1 MSPVASAFLRK
12 HAIIAVSGLLLAA
25 CASQGPG
32 PGSSTMT
39 PMAAP
44 DIPPAV
50 KPQEIAGRWG
60 LAAFHKPDDRPRTE
74 AAARNGCKQPYVIG
88 LGSSGGVIMHM
99 PDTAQPQELRVKGA
113 PGNKTF
119 IGPEGEAGST
129 QDREITSF
137 DGRVMTIRFLDP
149 EVAGRYGTQVYVR
162 CAPRA

>member
-1 MSPVASAFLRK
+1 MSSVVSAFLRNSG
-12 HAIIAVSGLLLAA
+12 ALALCGLLLAA
-25 CASQGPG
+25 CASQGPN
-32 PGSSTMT
+32 PTPMT
-39 PMAAP
+39 PAVAP
-44 DIPPAV
+44 EIPPAV

-60 LAAFHKPDDRPRTE
+60 LAAFHKPDDRTRTE

-88 LGSSGGVIMHM
+88 LGTSGGVVMHM

-119 IGPEGEAGST
+119 IGPEGEPGGI

-137 DGRVMTIRFLDP
+137 DGRVMTMRFLDP
-149 EVAGRYGTQVYVR
+149 EVVGRYGTQVYVR

>member
-1 MSPVASAFLRK
+1 MVPVASAVSAKFTAL
-12 HAIIAVSGLLLAA
+12 AILGLMLAA

-32 PGSSTMT
+32 PTTMAPAVT
-39 PMAAP
+39 P

-113 PGNKTF
+113 AGNKTF
-119 IGPEGEAGST
+119 IGPEGEPGAI

>member
-1 MSPVASAFLRK
+1 MLRVASAFPLK
-12 HAIIAVSGLLLAA
+12 SAFVAVCGLLVAA
-25 CASQGPG
+25 CASQGPN
-32 PGSSTMT
+32 PTTMT
-39 PMAAP
+39 PMTGP

-60 LAAFHKPDDRPRTE
+60 LAAFHKPEDRPRTE

-88 LGSSGGVIMHM
+88 LGGNGGVIMHM
-99 PDTAQPQELRVKGA
+99 PDTAQPQELKVKGA

-119 IGPEGEAGST
+119 IGPEGEPGGI

>member
-1 MSPVASAFLRK
+1 MSSIASALSGK
-12 HAIIAVSGLLLAA
+12 PIALVLGGVLLAS
-25 CASQGPG
+25 CASQGTG
-32 PGSSTMT
+32 PSATMT
-39 PMAAP
+39 PSAVP
-44 DIPPAV
+44 EIPPAV

-60 LAAFHKPDDRPRTE
+60 LAAFHKPEDRARTE
-74 AAARNGCKQPYVIG
+74 TAARNGCKQPYVIG

-113 PGNKTF
+113 AGNKTF
-119 IGPEGEAGST
+119 IGPEGEPGGV